1 MSEQPVSRPADFLR
15 GLAAVLALTLRA
27 CPGALAVRVGT
38 AVLAGTAPIA
48 ASWLLKYVVDSL
60 AAGDLQASDL
70 TRAAAG
76 IGLLTVLLAASS
88 ALSSYTD
95 GRIRRATST
104 RAQSELLTAV
114 NRLSGLSRLEQPA
127 FHDRVQ
133 LAIQG
138 AQGAERLVG
147 AALQGVQ
154 GVLTLAG
161 FLGSLLVISPTL
173 AAILVLAAVP
183 ALFAHLANSR
193 HRADMF
199 WRTSS
204 LARRQIFYRGLL
216 TDTQAA
222 KEIRLYGL
230 GDYFAQRLRTD
241 LDSINEQEERLDRRL
256 AAQETGL
263 AVLGAAVSTG
273 ALVWAVHQAAGH
285 ALTAGDVSLL
295 IAAIAGMQTALI
307 GLVGSIAQSHQTGLM
322 FGHYLHVTQVR
333 DDLPAPAAPI
343 APPPLS
349 RGLELRDVWFRYT
362 DDGPWILRGVTLTVP
377 HGTSLAIVG
386 LNGAGKSTLV
396 KLLCRLYDPQR
407 GSIHWDGVDLR
418 DFPADQLRRR
428 ISVVFQD
435 PMEYDLTAGE
445 NIGLGDLGSLDDHG
459 RIHAAADDADIH
471 TAITRLPRGYDTMLS
486 RMFFPDDTEETNS
499 GVQLSGGQWQRLAL
513 ARALMRS
520 ERDLMILDEPS
531 TGLDAVAERHVHD
544 RLTALREGATSIL
557 VSHRLNTVRAADT
570 IVVIA
575 DGTVREAGTH
585 EQLMTARGPYAELFT
600 TQAEGYEESAR
611 TRDEGYEE
619 SVR

>member
-1 MSEQPVSRPADFLR
+1 MSGRSTSRTAEFLR
-15 GLAAVLALTLRA
+15 GLTAVLALTLRS
-27 CPGALAVRVGT
+27 CPGALAVRIATV
-38 AVLAGTAPIA
+38 VIAGTAPVA

-60 AAGDLQASDL
+60 TADEFRASDL
-70 TRAAAG
+70 NWAAAG
-76 IGLLTVLLAASS
+76 IGLLTVLLAAAS
-88 ALSSYTD
+88 AISSYAD

-104 RAQSELLTAV
+104 RAQTDLLTAV
-114 NRLSGLSRLEQPA
+114 NRLSGLSKLEQPA

-133 LAIQG
+133 LAIQS

-147 AALQGVQ
+147 AALQGAQ

-161 FLGSLLVISPTL
+161 FLGSLLLISPTL
-173 AAILVLAAVP
+173 AAVLVAAAVP

-199 WRTSS
+199 WRTSN

-230 GDYFAQRLRTD
+230 GGYFAQRMRTD
-241 LDSINEQEERLDRRL
+241 LDSINRQEERLDRRL
-256 AAQETGL
+256 VTHETAL
-263 AVLGAAVSTG
+263 AVLGAGVSTG
-273 ALVWAVHQAAGH
+273 ALVWGVHQAAAH

-295 IAAIAGMQTALI
+295 VAALAGMQSALV
-307 GLVGSIAQSHQTGLM
+307 GLVGCIAQSHQTALL
-322 FGHYLHVTQVR
+322 FSHYLHVTQVR

-343 APPPLS
+343 VPPSLS
-349 RGLELRDVWFRYT
+349 HGIELRDVWFRYT
-362 DDGPWILRGVTLTVP
+362 DDGPWILRGISLTIP
-377 HGTSLAIVG
+377 HGTSLAVVG

-407 GSIHWDGVDLR
+407 GSIHWDGIDLK

-428 ISVVFQD
+428 VSVVFQD

-445 NIGLGDLGSLDDHG
+445 NIGLGDLGSLHDHG
-459 RIHAAADDADIH
+459 RIHAAAADADIH
-471 TAITRLPRGYDTMLS
+471 TALARLPQGYDTMLS
-486 RMFFPDDTEETNS
+486 RMFFPDDTEDTS
-499 GVQLSGGQWQRLAL
+499 PGVQLSGGQWQRLAL

-520 ERDLMILDEPS
+520 ERDLMILDEPG

-544 RLTALREGATSIL
+544 RLTSLRRGATSIL
-557 VSHRLNTVRAADT
+557 VSHRLNTVRAADA

-575 DGTVREAGTH
+575 DGTVQETGTH
-585 EQLMTARGPYAELFT
+585 EQLMTAHGTYAELFT
-600 TQAEGYEESAR
+600 TQAEGYEE
-611 TRDEGYEE
+611 T
-619 SVR
+619 VR

>member
-1 MSEQPVSRPADFLR
+1 MSGQPASRPAEFLR
-15 GLAAVLALTLRA
+15 GLTAVLALALRS
-27 CPGALAVRVGT
+27 CPGALAVRVA
-38 AVLAGTAPIA
+38 AVVIAGTAPVA

-60 AAGDLQASDL
+60 AADGF
-70 TRAAAG
+70 RAADLNRAAVG
-76 IGLLTVLLAASS
+76 IGLFTVLLAAAS
-88 ALSSYTD
+88 AVSSYAD

-104 RAQSELLTAV
+104 RAQSDLLTAV

-133 LAIQG
+133 LAIQS

-147 AALQGVQ
+147 AVLQGAQ
-154 GVLTLAG
+154 GILTLVG
-161 FLGSLLVISPTL
+161 FLGSVLLISPTL
-173 AAILVLAAVP
+173 AAILVAAAVP

-241 LDSINEQEERLDRRL
+241 LDSINQQEEHLDRRL
-256 AAQETGL
+256 AAYETAL
-263 AVLGAAVSTG
+263 AALGALVSTG
-273 ALVWAVHQAAGH
+273 ALVWGVHQAAAH

-295 IAAIAGMQTALI
+295 VAALAGLQTALA
-307 GLVGSIAQSHQTGLM
+307 GLVGSIAQSHQTALL

-349 RGLELRDVWFRYT
+349 RGIELRDVWFRYS
-362 DDGPWILRGVTLTVP
+362 DDGPWILRGVSLTIA
-377 HGTSLAIVG
+377 HGTSLAVVG

-407 GSIHWDGVDLR
+407 GSIHWDGIDLK
-418 DFPADQLRRR
+418 DLPADQLRGRV
-428 ISVVFQD
+428 SVVFQD

-459 RIHAAADDADIH
+459 RIHAAAADADIH
-471 TAITRLPRGYDTMLS
+471 TALAGLPQGYDTMLS

-544 RLTALREGATSIL
+544 RLAALREGATSIL

-575 DGTVREAGTH
+575 DGTVRETGTH
-585 EQLMTARGPYAELFT
+585 EQLMTARGLYAELFT
-600 TQAEGYEESAR
+600 TQAEGYEE
-611 TRDEGYEE
+611 T
-619 SVR
+619 VR